1 MSGCIERA
9 RVVVVMTVATGA
21 SLFASPHAVAA
32 AVKADASVQT
42 APALDSYKEIKWVDL
57 LPKNW
62 NPAKFMPARPLGF
75 ASDLDPEVQ
84 VAFAEMRLAFDNAPT
99 VAAMDGASVKLP
111 GYLVPLEEVRGEMK
125 EFLLVPYFGACIH
138 TPPPP
143 ANQIVFV
150 RLKAPVRGFHAMDTV
165 WVAGRL
171 AATRQSSDMGVSG
184 YEIDAVSVDR
194 YVPPSR

>member
-1 MSGCIERA
+1 MA
-9 RVVVVMTVATGA
+9 LAGA
-21 SLFASPHAVAA
+21 SPFASQYAVAA
-32 AVKADASVQT
+32 AVKADVSVQT
-42 APALDSYKEIKWVDL
+42 APTLDSYKEIKWVDL
-57 LPKNW
+57 LPKDW
-62 NPAKFMPARPLGF
+62 NPAKFMPGRQLGI

-84 VAFAEMRLAFDNAPT
+84 VPFAEMRLAFDNAPT

-111 GYLVPLEEVRGEMK
+111 GYLVPLEEVRGEMR

-150 RLKAPVRGFHAMDTV
+150 RLKVPARGFHAMDTV

-171 AATRQSSDMGVSG
+171 ATTRQSSDMGVSG
-184 YEIDAVSVDR
+184 YEIDAVSVDH